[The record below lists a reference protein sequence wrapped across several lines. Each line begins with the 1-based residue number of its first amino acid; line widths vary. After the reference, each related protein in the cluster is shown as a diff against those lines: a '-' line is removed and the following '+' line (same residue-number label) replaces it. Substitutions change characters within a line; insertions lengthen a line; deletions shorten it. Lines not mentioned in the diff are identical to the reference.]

1 MLKSPVIRKSLG
13 VVEAVERK
21 SWNSDRK
28 VEQELTAEAGSKPFD
43 EARNTV
49 MVTAPYRK

>member
-28 VEQELTAEAGSKPFD
+28 VEKGT
-43 EARNTV
+43 
-49 MVTAPYRK
+49 